1 MNTYVT
7 RFAAAAAATLML
19 VVLVPGCGGDSDR
32 EHVAAAKASLEKKDH
47 KAAIIQLKSALQENP
62 QSGEARFLLGSL
74 LLKDGDAV
82 AAEVELR
89 KALVAKYSAD
99 DVVPDLARAMLMQGQ
114 AKKVVD
120 EFGNSRFDKP
130 AAQASLQ
137 TTLARGYASL
147 GKLDQSQ
154 AAWGAALVADGKYA
168 PALLLSARHKATSRD
183 ADGALAVV
191 EEVLGRERANVEAW
205 SLKGDILLYAQ
216 GKPDAALAAYR
227 KALEVDPKFLPS
239 HSAILTVLMRQG
251 NLDAASKQIEQL
263 KQVAGDLPSTAFL
276 QAQLAYQKR
285 DFKSARELS
294 QQLLKRS
301 PNNPRVLQLAGAAE
315 LELGAVS
322 QAESYLLKA
331 IQTSPDL
338 ISARRL
344 LLMTYL
350 RSGKSAKALA
360 VLEASAGKEGVSPV
374 LYSVAGEIYLQNG
387 NAKRAEEYFTKALK
401 LDPENANRRIA
412 LAISHLAGGQV
423 ADGLGELTDIAATDK
438 GVTAD
443 LALISVYQRRNE
455 LDKALAA
462 IDKLEAKQP
471 EKPTAAN
478 LRGRVYLSK
487 RDSAAARNSFER
499 ALAIDPNFFAAAASL
514 ATLDLADKKPE
525 SAKKRFEAMLVKD
538 PKNGQALLALAE
550 LAAAGGAGKDE
561 MVLLL
566 TKAVDANPTDVAPR
580 QMLIDQYLRSKDNKQ
595 ALATAQNA
603 VSAIP
608 TSIDLLYALGRAQ
621 QFSGELNQAAATFN
635 KLIALQPLSPVPYM
649 RLAEVQIASKDGRA
663 ARQSL
668 HKALE
673 VSPNGLDAQRALIQM
688 ELAEKKYPAAR
699 KVALTVQEQ
708 RPTSSDGFVFEG
720 DIANLQKDWSGA
732 ASAYRAALKRG
743 ASPAVATKLHA
754 VLVAAGKN
762 AEADAFAATWAKE
775 NPKDPGMHLYLGELA
790 LGRKSYSE
798 AEKHYAAALQITPNN
813 AVLLNNLAWVTG
825 QSGKD
830 GAVAFAEKANKLAP
844 NQPAFMD
851 TLATLLADKQEFAK
865 AIEVQKKAVDI
876 QPTNAGLRLNLAK
889 IYIKS
894 GKKALAKVELETLAA
909 LGSKLSFQGEVAA
922 LLKSL

>member
-7 RFAAAAAATLML
+7 RLAVAAATTLL
-19 VVLVPGCGGDSDR
+19 LLVLVPGCGGESDR
-32 EHVAAAKASLEKKDH
+32 EHIVAAKASIEKKDG
-47 KAAIIQLKSALQENP
+47 KAAIIQLKSALQKNP
-62 QSGEARFLLGSL
+62 ESGEARFLLGSL
-74 LLKDGDAV
+74 LLKDADAV

-89 KALVAKYSAD
+89 KALVAKYPAD
-99 DVVPDLARAMLMQGQ
+99 IVVPDLARAMLQQGQ

-120 EFGNSRFDKP
+120 EFGNSQLDTP

-137 TTLARGYASL
+137 TTLARAYSAM

-154 AAWGAALVADGKYA
+154 AAWGAALAADGKYA
-168 PALLLSARHKATSRD
+168 PALLLSARQKATSRD
-183 ADGALAVV
+183 AAGALAVV
-191 EEVLGRERANVEAW
+191 EEVLGREPGNVDAW
-205 SLKGDILLYAQ
+205 TLKGDILLYAQ
-216 GKPDAALAAYR
+216 GKPDAALTAYR
-227 KALEVDPKFLPS
+227 KVLELDPKFLPG
-239 HSAILTVLMRQG
+239 HAAILTVLMQQG
-251 NLDAASKQIEQL
+251 NLDAAGKQIEQL
-263 KQVAGDLPSTAFL
+263 KQFAGDLPSTAFF

-285 DFKSARELS
+285 DFKAAREMS

-301 PNNPRVLQLAGAAE
+301 PNNPRVLQLAGAVE

-331 IQTSPDL
+331 LQTAPDL

-350 RSGKSAKALA
+350 RAGKTAKALT
-360 VLEASAGKEGVSPV
+360 VLESSAGKEGVNPV
-374 LYSVAGEIYLQNG
+374 LYSVAGEVYLQNG
-387 NAKRAEEYFTKALK
+387 NAKKAEEYFTKALK

-412 LAISHLAGGQV
+412 LAMSHLAGGKV
-423 ADGLGELTDIAATDK
+423 ADGLGELTDISVSDK
-438 GVTAD
+438 GVLAD

-471 EKPTAAN
+471 DKPTAAN
-478 LRGRVYLSK
+478 LRGRVYLAK
-487 RDSAAARNSFER
+487 RDNAAARKSFES

-514 ATLDLADKKPE
+514 AVLDLADKKPAD
-525 SAKKRFEAMLVKD
+525 AKKRFEVLLAKD

-561 MVLLL
+561 LAVLL

-580 QMLIDQYLRSKDNKQ
+580 QMLIELYLRSKNNKQ
-595 ALATAQNA
+595 ALASAQNA
-603 VSAIP
+603 VTALP
-608 TSIDLLYALGRAQ
+608 NSIDLLYALGRAQ

-635 KLIALQPLSPVPYM
+635 KLIALQPLSPMPYM

-668 HKALE
+668 RKALE
-673 VSPNGLDAQRALIQM
+673 VRPNHLEAQRALIQM
-688 ELAEKKYPAAR
+688 ELVEKKYPEAR
-699 KVALTVQEQ
+699 KVALAVQEQ

-720 DIANLQKDWSGA
+720 DIANIQKDWPGA
-732 ASAYRAALKRG
+732 ASAYRAGLKRG
-743 ASPAVATKLHA
+743 SSPTVATKLHA

-762 AEADAFAATWAKE
+762 AEADAFAVTWTKE
-775 NPKDPGMHLYLGELA
+775 NPRDPGMHLYLGELA
-790 LGRKSYSE
+790 LGRKSYGE
-798 AEKHYAAALQITPNN
+798 AEKHYLAALQITPNN

-825 QSGKD
+825 QLGKA
-830 GAVAFAEKANKLAP
+830 GAVEFAERANKLAL

-851 TLATLLADKQEFAK
+851 TLATLLADKKEYAK
-865 AIEVQKKAVDI
+865 AIEMQKKAIDL
-876 QPTNAGLRLNLAK
+876 QPSNAGLRLNLAK
-889 IYIKS
+889 IHIKS
-894 GKKALAKVELETLAA
+894 GNKVLAKAELETLAA
-909 LGSKLSFQGEVAA
+909 LGSKLSLQSEVAA